1 MESSGT
7 VTYSK
12 RPGQEPSP
20 PHTAEHNGERGT
32 GQLGQR
38 IGRDGTACG
47 ASHPVVQS
55 RDDLSQPERHI
66 EKDGRQTPMAIMKRK
81 GPFLFFRA
89 MRVLGLASLLA
100 ATSLVAAVEPGE
112 GQEKGWGGGTGV
124 RVICGRVDGAGCS
137 RDFHLDYF

>member
-100 ATSLVAAVEPGE
+100 ATSLVAAGEPGE
-112 GQEKGWGGGTGV
+112 GQEERMGVGTGGRFLRGRGGGGV
-124 RVICGRVDGAGCS
+124 VGVDLHPG
-137 RDFHLDYF
+137 Y